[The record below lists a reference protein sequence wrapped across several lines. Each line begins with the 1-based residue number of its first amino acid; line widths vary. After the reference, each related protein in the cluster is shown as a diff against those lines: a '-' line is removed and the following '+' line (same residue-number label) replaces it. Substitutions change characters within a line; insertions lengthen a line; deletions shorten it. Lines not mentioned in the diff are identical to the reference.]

1 MDYMIDEN
9 KFLVMEHDIED
20 IKHSTNEYK
29 ASAKEWKSAF
39 YCIGVVFIVVCLYL
53 FTGLRE
59 AEDRISDLENQVE
72 ELQTNSN
79 NYVLWDD
86 LK

>member
-1 MDYMIDEN
+1 MIDET

-39 YCIGVVFIVVCLYL
+39 YGIGVVFIVVCLYL
-53 FTGLRE
+53 FNGLRE
-59 AEDRISDLENQVE
+59 AEGRINTLEEQVE
-72 ELQTNSN
+72 ELQVS
-79 NYVLWDD
+79 YDFEG
-86 LK
+86 